1 MDGPFTVLG
10 LAGNIVKFVDFT
22 WRLFAETHT
31 IYNSTSGLSQ
41 ENADLETIARHLTQ
55 LTLELSASPSS
66 TKELRGL
73 SHECQAIA
81 QELCDAISRL
91 KPRAGDGIK
100 TWASFTAALRAVWKQ
115 GKITHLCN
123 RLSKMQVQ
131 LAAHVQG
138 LILTNVSAIG
148 KAVQQIQ
155 STGIRLGIEDREDL
169 TELLDLKR
177 RIEIAL
183 SALVNERS
191 EKSREQAC
199 LATQNERAAQGPP
212 PTEPQAVESDISA
225 QLKELSD
232 AMNKLHNAGPAITS
246 SHKLLEAL
254 HFKDMQT
261 RHRRMAEAHGQTF
274 RWVFEQPTSET
285 QAETSVVQTSEDEAS
300 VPTEQAEAEALL
312 RSRQTLLKW
321 LQAGTESLPG
331 IFWVQGKA
339 GSGKSTLMKFLSGC
353 PDTMVSLR
361 QWAGS
366 ATLMMAS
373 FYFWSPGTRLQKSQ
387 EGLLRSILFQLLCDR
402 PDLIRVLNHDPRWMK
417 DYFEKDEDEDGA
429 WTFDTLLAMYRKVM
443 SHDTDTRFCFFIDG
457 LDECEEE
464 MRSHADLIRLL
475 QDLACS
481 RNVKVCVSS
490 RPWTEFVDEFGKNPD
505 WLLKLEDQT
514 RNDMYIYVSE
524 RFQGN
529 NQYQKLSQ
537 ERVGYVELIEE
548 VVDRSQGVF
557 LWVVLVV
564 RELLKGITY
573 RDNLKTLRAELERIP
588 KDLDLFFKNMLRSVR
603 GADRRQSMQMFEIAT
618 SAPGPML
625 LMFYSYLQEANE
637 SQTFPLDKP
646 PVVPLDEDGDIRRAQ
661 ERMYRQLDKLTKGL
675 LEPLPEPGGKSS
687 FFNIKVDFLHR
698 TVKEFLQSLGSQG
711 ISSLF
716 DGEQEKDL
724 VAQKTSSSSI
734 AHKEEDTN
742 TLPELKYPHVLACR
756 ALLAQIKHAPFED
769 DAALWLDRM
778 LRDLFFFYR
787 LAYPT
792 SPAASDYLLTL
803 LHDAEHSYS
812 TVRKAKKYQLARSQA
827 NIFLGVA
834 AQHNALPFL
843 RHKIQTLGAGP
854 LMSGPGRPLLD
865 YVLGPSTFP
874 ITRNSPDVVGLL
886 LEHGAR
892 PNQRYENSTVWVRF
906 LDRLQLEQKLLSTAV
921 RSQGSVFQIT
931 QQLLEFGAKLNQRVF
946 IMAADAAGYYG
957 AEYHY
962 GSQNLSNA
970 AAQMRP
976 LSATVPMGNYY
987 YASPLRDNRMERAVV
1002 MTPSV
1007 AGQIGHNPGG
1017 AWVAA
1022 GDVRLQPVVGTARDV
1037 IEGFF
1042 SPGHVTR
1049 LLSVKT
1055 SSSRLRI
1062 LWRYWRSVTLWRIKQ
1077 ESWRVA
1083 RRGGLNA

>member
-1 MDGPFTVLG
+1 MDPEPFAVLG
-10 LAGNIVKFVDFT
+10 LAGHIVKFVDFT
-22 WRLFAETHT
+22 WRLFAETHA

-41 ENADLETIARHLTQ
+41 ENTELETIARHLIQ
-55 LTLELSASPSS
+55 LTGDLGASQESS

-73 SHECQAIA
+73 AEECQAIA
-81 QELCDAISRL
+81 QELRHAISRL
-91 KPRAGDGIK
+91 KRRDSDGIK
-100 TWASFTAALRAVWKQ
+100 TWASFTAALHAVWKQ

-148 KAVQQIQ
+148 KAVQQLQ
-155 STGIRLGIEDREDL
+155 FTGIRLGIEDREDL

-177 RIEIAL
+177 RIENAL
-183 SALVNERS
+183 TALVDEKSER
-191 EKSREQAC
+191 SREQAC
-199 LATQNERAAQGPP
+199 LATRHHRSAQPPAAG
-212 PTEPQAVESDISA
+212 PQAEFSNISA
-225 QLKELSD
+225 QLQELS
-232 AMNKLHNAGPAITS
+232 AAITKLHNAGPTIAS
-246 SHKLLEAL
+246 SHELLKAL
-254 HFKDMQT
+254 HFKDIKT
-261 RHRRMAEAHGQTF
+261 RHRRMADAHGETF
-274 RWVFEQPTSET
+274 RWVFEQPTSEA
-285 QAETSVVQTSEDEAS
+285 QAESSSVVHTSEDQAS
-300 VPTEQAEAEALL
+300 APTEEEAFLH
-312 RSRQTLLKW
+312 SRQTLLKW
-321 LQAGTESLPG
+321 LQARTDSLPG

-353 PDTMVSLR
+353 PDTMASLR

-387 EGLLRSILFQLLCDR
+387 EGLLRSILFQILCDR
-402 PDLIRVLNHDPRWMK
+402 PDLIRVLSHDFQRK
-417 DYFEKDEDEDGA
+417 YDYYGEEEDEDGVRS
-429 WTFDTLLAMYRKVM
+429 FDTLLAMYRRIM

-464 MRSHADLIRLL
+464 TRSHADLIRLL

-490 RPWTEFVDEFGKNPD
+490 RPWTEFADEFGKNPD

-524 RFQGN
+524 QFQGN
-529 NQYQKLSQ
+529 HQYQKLSQ
-537 ERVGYVELIEE
+537 EGVGYVELIEE

-573 RDNLKTLRAELERIP
+573 RDNLNTLRAELERIP
-588 KDLDLFFKNMLRSVR
+588 KDLYLFFKNMLRSVR

-625 LMFYSYLQEANE
+625 LMFYSFLQEANE

-646 PVVPLDEDGDIRRAQ
+646 PGVPLDGDMEIIRAQ

-698 TVKEFLQSLGSQG
+698 TVREFLQSLGSQA
-711 ISSLF
+711 IWFLF
-716 DGEQEKDL
+716 EGEQENNT
-724 VAQKTSSSSI
+724 VAEKTSNTPS
-734 AHKEEDTN
+734 HEEDIN
-742 TLPELKYPHVLACR
+742 SLPELKHPHVLACR
-756 ALLAQIKHAPFED
+756 ALLAQMKHAPFED

-787 LAYPT
+787 LAHPT
-792 SPAASDYLLTL
+792 SSAASNYLLTL
-803 LHDAEHSYS
+803 LYDAEHSYAA
-812 TVRKAKKYQLARSQA
+812 VRKAKKYQLARSQA

-865 YVLGPSTFP
+865 YLLAPSTSP
-874 ITRNSPDVVGLL
+874 IVVTRNSPDMVGLL

-892 PNQRYENSTVWVRF
+892 PNQRYASSTVWVRF
-906 LDRLQLEQKLLSTAV
+906 LDRLQLEQRLLRPAV
-921 RSQGSVFQIT
+921 MQSQGCLFLIT
-931 QQLLEFGAKLNQRVF
+931 QMLLQSGAKLTERVYL
-946 IMAADAAGYYG
+946 MPDVAGYGGHDLPFYNG
-957 AEYHY
+957 YR
-962 GSQNLSNA
+962 SA
-970 AAQMRP
+970 AAQSRI
-976 LSATVPMGNYY
+976 AAVPVGNYSG
-987 YASPLRDNRMERAVV
+987 ALEWRGQRETCNCSP
-1002 MTPSV
+1002 
-1007 AGQIGHNPGG
+1007 
-1017 AWVAA
+1017 
-1022 GDVRLQPVVGTARDV
+1022 
-1037 IEGFF
+1037 
-1042 SPGHVTR
+1042 
-1049 LLSVKT
+1049 
-1055 SSSRLRI
+1055 
-1062 LWRYWRSVTLWRIKQ
+1062 
-1077 ESWRVA
+1077 
-1083 RRGGLNA
+1083 